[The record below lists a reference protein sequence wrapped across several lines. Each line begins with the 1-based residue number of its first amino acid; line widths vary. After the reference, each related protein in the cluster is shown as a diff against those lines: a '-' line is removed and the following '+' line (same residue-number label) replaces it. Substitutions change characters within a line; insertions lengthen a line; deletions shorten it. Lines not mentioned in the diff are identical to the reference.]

1 MAFSSIFK
9 TRSIVPKIT
18 RFSSSIF
25 GSRRLT
31 DSSKLSPTQTPLAD
45 TLLET
50 NTILEDI
57 QRQLAIDF
65 AYRVVKE
72 KEEISDIRKR
82 TSSPKITT
90 GQGTDNKLGSGIG
103 KVFNTVTAPV
113 KGVFSRILGFFG
125 WLAAGFVVNKGI
137 KWLSDNPEKLTK
149 MFDFLGKHWKLI
161 TGLVIGGI
169 IGRVVLDLVT
179 TVSLFKATIGGFL
192 RLIGIRGLSKTKGA
206 KLPTTKSIGRT
217 GLLKKIFDSG
227 VTTTKTGLSRV
238 KGFDHIA
245 LPGGSSR
252 PIQQFSRT
260 KSPLSKMIQGAN
272 VGAYKI
278 RTKLGLPKSGIGLK
292 GGLFSALMAGLEF
305 KGRRDEG
312 QGIAKATLGTGA
324 STVAGIAGATKGATI
339 GGGIGAMFGGAGA
352 IPGAIIGSLIGGF
365 GASWL
370 AGNAMDAVS
379 DTVGLGG
386 NEQILNRHESL
397 WHSGD
402 NQSQPIVLDPINFAD
417 DSSGPPNISP
427 SAGRENSTATISAED
442 FSNDNIWYMKDK
454 LGIYE

>member
-82 TSSPKITT
+82 TSSPKITNRE
-90 GQGTDNKLGSGIG
+90 GTDNKLGSGIG

-125 WLAAGFVVNKGI
+125 WLAAGFVVNKGL

-161 TGLVIGGI
+161 TGLVVAGI
-169 IGRVVLDLVT
+169 IGKVVLDLAT
-179 TVSLFKATIGGFL
+179 TVALFKATIGGFL
-192 RLIGIRGLSKTKGA
+192 GLVGFRRL
-206 KLPTTKSIGRT
+206 LPKILPKSIGRT
-217 GLLKKIFDSG
+217 GLLQKIFDSG
-227 VTTTKTGLSRV
+227 VKSVRTGSRQA
-238 KGFDHIA
+238 GGM
-245 LPGGSSR
+245 PGTR
-252 PIQQFSRT
+252 TVEQFSRT

-272 VGAYKI
+272 VGASKL

-292 GGLFSALMAGLEF
+292 GGLFSTLMAGLEF

-324 STVAGIAGATKGATI
+324 ETIAGIAGATKGATI
-339 GGGIGAMFGGAGA
+339 GGGIGAMFGGFGA

-379 DTVGLGG
+379 DTIGLGG

-402 NQSQPIVLDPINFAD
+402 NQSQPIFLDPINYTD

-427 SAGRENSTATISAED
+427 SAGRENSSATISAED

>member
-82 TSSPKITT
+82 TSSPKITNRE
-90 GQGTDNKLGSGIG
+90 GTDNKLGSGIG

-125 WLAAGFVVNKGI
+125 WLAAGFIVNKGL

-169 IGRVVLDLVT
+169 IGKVVLGLVR
-179 TVSLFKATIGGFL
+179 TVALFKATVGGFL
-192 RLIGIRGLSKTKGA
+192 GLVGFRRL
-206 KLPTTKSIGRT
+206 LPKILPKSIGRT
-217 GLLKKIFDSG
+217 GLLQKIFDSG
-227 VTTTKTGLSRV
+227 VKSVRIGSRQA
-238 KGFDHIA
+238 GGM
-245 LPGGSSR
+245 PGTR
-252 PIQQFSRT
+252 TVEQFSRT

-272 VGAYKI
+272 VGASKI

-324 STVAGIAGATKGATI
+324 ETIAGIAGATKGATI
-339 GGGIGAMFGGAGA
+339 GGGIGAMFGGFGA

-379 DTVGLGG
+379 DTIGLGG

-402 NQSQPIVLDPINFAD
+402 NQSQPIILDPINYTD

-427 SAGRENSTATISAED
+427 SAGRENSSATISAED

>member
-82 TSSPKITT
+82 TSSPKITNRE
-90 GQGTDNKLGSGIG
+90 GTDNKLGSGIG
-103 KVFNTVTAPV
+103 KVFNTVTAPI

-125 WLAAGFVVNKGI
+125 WLAAGFIVNKGL

-169 IGRVVLDLVT
+169 IGKVVLGLVR
-179 TVSLFKATIGGFL
+179 TVALFKATVGGFL
-192 RLIGIRGLSKTKGA
+192 GLVGFRRL
-206 KLPTTKSIGRT
+206 LPKILPKSIGRT
-217 GLLKKIFDSG
+217 GLLQKIFDSG
-227 VTTTKTGLSRV
+227 VKSVRIGSRQA
-238 KGFDHIA
+238 GGM
-245 LPGGSSR
+245 PGTR
-252 PIQQFSRT
+252 TVEQFSRT

-272 VGAYKI
+272 VGASKL

-292 GGLFSALMAGLEF
+292 GGLFSTLMAGLEF

-324 STVAGIAGATKGATI
+324 ETIAGIAGATKGATI
-339 GGGIGAMFGGAGA
+339 GGGIGAMFGGFGA

-379 DTVGLGG
+379 DTIGLGG

-402 NQSQPIVLDPINFAD
+402 NQSQPIVLDPINFTD

-427 SAGRENSTATISAED
+427 SAGRENSSATISAED

>member
-72 KEEISDIRKR
+72 KEEIGDIRKR

-103 KVFNTVTAPV
+103 KVFNTVTAPI

-125 WLAAGFVVNKGI
+125 WLAAGFVVNKGL

-161 TGLVIGGI
+161 TGLVVTGI
-169 IGRVVLDLVT
+169 IGKVVLDLVT
-179 TVSLFKATIGGFL
+179 TVALLKVSFGALLGLVGLRRSLPKI
-192 RLIGIRGLSKTKGA
+192 
-206 KLPTTKSIGRT
+206 LPKSIGRT

-227 VTTTKTGLSRV
+227 VTSVRTGSRQS
-238 KGFDHIA
+238 GGM
-245 LPGGSSR
+245 PGTR
-252 PIQQFSRT
+252 TVEQFSRT

-272 VGAYKI
+272 VGASKL
-278 RTKLGLPKSGIGLK
+278 RSKLGLPKSGIGLK
-292 GGLFSALMAGLEF
+292 GGLFSTLMAGLEF

-352 IPGAIIGSLIGGF
+352 IPGAIIGSLVGGI

-379 DTVGLGG
+379 DTIGLGG
-386 NEQILNRHESL
+386 NAKILNRHESL

>member
-82 TSSPKITT
+82 TSSPKITNRE
-90 GQGTDNKLGSGIG
+90 GTDNKLGSGIG
-103 KVFNTVTAPV
+103 RVFNTVTAPV

-125 WLAAGFVVNKGI
+125 WLAAGFVVNKGL

-161 TGLVIGGI
+161 TGLVVAGI
-169 IGRVVLDLVT
+169 IGKVVLDLVT
-179 TVSLFKATIGGFL
+179 TVALLKVSFGALLGL
-192 RLIGIRGLSKTKGA
+192 VGIRGLSKTKGA
-206 KLPTTKSIGRT
+206 KLPTNKSIGRT

-227 VTTTKTGLSRV
+227 VKSVKTGTRFRGV
-238 KGFDHIA
+238 DAAFGTN
-245 LPGGSSR
+245 

-272 VGAYKI
+272 VGASKI

-324 STVAGIAGATKGATI
+324 ETIAGIAGATKGATI
-339 GGGIGAMFGGAGA
+339 GGGIGAMFGGFGA

-379 DTVGLGG
+379 DTIGLGG

-402 NQSQPIVLDPINFAD
+402 NQSQPIVLDPINFTD

-427 SAGRENSTATISAED
+427 SAGRENSSATISAED

>member
-82 TSSPKITT
+82 TSSPKITNRE
-90 GQGTDNKLGSGIG
+90 GTDNKLGSGIG

-125 WLAAGFVVNKGI
+125 WLAAGFVVNKGL

-149 MFDFLGKHWKLI
+149 MFDFLWKHWKLI
-161 TGLVIGGI
+161 TGLVVAGI
-169 IGRVVLDLVT
+169 IGKVVLGLVR
-179 TVSLFKATIGGFL
+179 TVALFKATVGGFL
-192 RLIGIRGLSKTKGA
+192 GLVGFRRL
-206 KLPTTKSIGRT
+206 LPKILPKSIGRT
-217 GLLKKIFDSG
+217 GLLQKIFDSG
-227 VTTTKTGLSRV
+227 VKSVRIGSRQA
-238 KGFDHIA
+238 GGM
-245 LPGGSSR
+245 PGTR
-252 PIQQFSRT
+252 TVEQFSRT

-272 VGAYKI
+272 VGASKL
-278 RTKLGLPKSGIGLK
+278 RTKLGLPKSGIVLK
-292 GGLFSALMAGLEF
+292 GGLFSTLMAGLEF

-324 STVAGIAGATKGATI
+324 ETIAGIAGATKGATI
-339 GGGIGAMFGGAGA
+339 GGGIGAMFGGFGA

-379 DTVGLGG
+379 DTIGLGG

-402 NQSQPIVLDPINFAD
+402 NQSQPIILDPINYTD

-427 SAGRENSTATISAED
+427 SAGRENSSATISAED

>member
-1 MAFSSIFK
+1 VAFSSIFK

-82 TSSPKITT
+82 TSSPKITNRE
-90 GQGTDNKLGSGIG
+90 GTDNKLGSGIG

-113 KGVFSRILGFFG
+113 KGVFSRILGFFE
-125 WLAAGFVVNKGI
+125 WLAAGFIVNKGL

-149 MFDFLGKHWKLI
+149 IFDFLGKHWKLI

-169 IGRVVLDLVT
+169 IGKVVLDLVT
-179 TVSLFKATIGGFL
+179 TVALFKATIGGFL
-192 RLIGIRGLSKTKGA
+192 GLVGLRGA
-206 KLPTTKSIGRT
+206 KLPTNKSIGRT
-217 GLLKKIFDSG
+217 GVLKKIFDSG
-227 VTTTKTGLSRV
+227 VTSVRTGSRQS
-238 KGFDHIA
+238 GGM
-245 LPGGSSR
+245 PGTR
-252 PIQQFSRT
+252 TVEQFSRT

-272 VGAYKI
+272 VGASKL

-292 GGLFSALMAGLEF
+292 GGLFSTLMAGLEF
-305 KGRRDEG
+305 KGRRGEG

-324 STVAGIAGATKGATI
+324 STVAGIAGASKGATI
-339 GGGIGAMFGGAGA
+339 GGSIGAMFGGVGA
-352 IPGAIIGSLIGGF
+352 IPGAILGTLIGGF

-379 DTVGLGG
+379 DTIGLGG

-402 NQSQPIVLDPINFAD
+402 NQSQPIILDPINFAD

-427 SAGRENSTATISAED
+427 SAGRENSSATISAED

>member
-82 TSSPKITT
+82 TSSPKITNRE
-90 GQGTDNKLGSGIG
+90 GTDNKLGSGIG
-103 KVFNTVTAPV
+103 KVFNTVTAPI

-125 WLAAGFVVNKGI
+125 WLAAGFIVNKGL

-169 IGRVVLDLVT
+169 IGKVVLGLVR
-179 TVSLFKATIGGFL
+179 TVALFKATVGGFL
-192 RLIGIRGLSKTKGA
+192 GLVGFRRL
-206 KLPTTKSIGRT
+206 LPKILPKSIGRT
-217 GLLKKIFDSG
+217 GLLQKIFDSG
-227 VTTTKTGLSRV
+227 VKSVRIGSRQA
-238 KGFDHIA
+238 GGM
-245 LPGGSSR
+245 PGTR
-252 PIQQFSRT
+252 TVEQFSRT

-272 VGAYKI
+272 VGASKL

-292 GGLFSALMAGLEF
+292 GGLFSTLMAGLEF

-324 STVAGIAGATKGATI
+324 ETIAGIAGATKGATI
-339 GGGIGAMFGGAGA
+339 GGGIGAMFGGVGA

-379 DTVGLGG
+379 DTIGLGG

-402 NQSQPIVLDPINFAD
+402 NQSQPIILDPINYTD

-427 SAGRENSTATISAED
+427 SAGRENSSATISAED